1 MSCDNC
7 KKSTIQFVRNLEEVD
22 LKFYNILSERF
33 PNFPES
39 YSIPI
44 SLEHHTLKKV
54 KSSSGSVFC
63 LCDDCYRRIK
73 ITSRGRCKISEAVEA
88 LLCRDENLKE

>member
-22 LKFYNILSERF
+22 LNFYNALSARF

-44 SLEHHTLKKV
+44 SLEHRTLRKV

-63 LCDDCYRRIK
+63 LCDDCYCRIK
-73 ITSRGRCKISEAVEA
+73 ITSRGICKISEAVEA
-88 LLCRDENLKE
+88 LLCGDKKP